1 MILRTSQTQAV
12 WDGYNAHHGRQVV
25 PHFAPSSDGNCSFW
39 GLVKP
44 GPREQ
49 ITENSGDGGERAS
62 VGIKRKE
69 TKEFLLKS
77 RGWEFPHTHSQ
88 ISGLISIFKLVSREV
103 TTQQCVSIPAS
114 QTLFGSFGLT
124 SIYSIPLYLLV
135 CFLSSTN
142 FWYHQ
147 KKKKK
152 IWSPIK
158 PMTSWSGVYIW
169 TTAKSSKLDDF
180 ILKDFVLFSTQG
192 LKHDFII
199 IFYIIILIISKLSF
213 SWCFELLGFF
223 SSDLWN
229 I

>member
-152 IWSPIK
+152 NLITNKTYDLLKWCIYLNNRQVIQTWWLYSEGLCAFFHSGIK
-158 PMTSWSGVYIW
+158 TWFYYN
-169 TTAKSSKLDDF
+169 
-180 ILKDFVLFSTQG
+180 ILYNHFNYQ
-192 LKHDFII
+192 
-199 IFYIIILIISKLSF
+199 
-213 SWCFELLGFF
+213 
-223 SSDLWN
+223 
-229 I
+229 